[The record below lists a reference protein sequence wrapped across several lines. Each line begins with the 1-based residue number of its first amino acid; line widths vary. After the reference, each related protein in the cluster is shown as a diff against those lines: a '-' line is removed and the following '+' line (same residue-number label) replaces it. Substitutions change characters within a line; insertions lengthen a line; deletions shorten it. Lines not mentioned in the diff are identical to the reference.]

1 MILRNAL
8 PLFLECMRRWE
19 KRPKPAQFEAE
30 YAIPMREVVGDFFDD
45 FYSALTDVDREFG
58 WARYREHA
66 LGLDAEREQR
76 RLELQLQGVE
86 GLLETKLSGE
96 LFLLGTFA
104 TMDGYAR
111 FDRGTHRVFVG
122 VDESY
127 ANGRYVDIL
136 MAHELTH
143 AARESQPTVWEGFG
157 LSVNMTQDEFT
168 DSQPVIEHLAG
179 EGFSCFVSE
188 TLNPGQPAHFYAYQD
203 EKSFELIRQNAAAI
217 DEVVHK
223 TIRNPDLPYYS
234 LYDLRRYRGP
244 LPSYSHYVWAW
255 QWIKSLCAKQ
265 YAGSPRAM
273 LSVSSQEWVDSA
285 LEFRLSHAL

>member
-1 MILRNAL
+1 M
-8 PLFLECMRRWE
+8 
-19 KRPKPAQFEAE
+19 Q
-30 YAIPMREVVGDFFDD
+30 EVVGDFFED
-45 FYSALTDVDREFG
+45 FYSALTSIEREYG

-66 LGLDAEREQR
+66 LGLDAKREWQ
-76 RLELQLQGVE
+76 RLEDQFQGVE
-86 GLLETKLSGE
+86 RLLETSLTGE
-96 LFLLGTFA
+96 AILLGTFA

-111 FDRGTHRVFVG
+111 FDRGTHRVFLG

-188 TLNPGQPAHFYAYQD
+188 TLNPGEPAHFYAYQD
-203 EKSFELIRQNAAAI
+203 EKSLEIIRQNAAAV
-217 DEVVHK
+217 DRVVHA
-223 TIRNPDLPYYS
+223 TIQSSTLPYYA
-234 LYDLRRYRGP
+234 LYDTSRYGRQM
-244 LPSYSHYVWAW
+244 PSYAHYVWAW
-255 QWIKSLCAKQ
+255 QWIKSLCAKS
-265 YAGSPRAM
+265 YRGSPKDM
-273 LSVSSQEWVDSA
+273 LRVSSNEWIDSA
-285 LEFRLSHAL
+285 LSFRLADTL